1 MSYENPWTLNGKIID
16 TEDIADN
23 YGFVYCITNLS
34 SEKKYIGKK
43 FFTKSKTYQVKG
55 KKKKSRVSSDWQTYW
70 GSNTELQEEVKLNG
84 EERYTR
90 EILHLC
96 KSRSACS
103 YWETFEI
110 FSRHALLSDSY
121 YNSWV
126 TCKIHKAHVLGKING
141 SQQSISKQRHDS
153 SSVDSENNQSSE
165 ITD

>member
-1 MSYENPWTLNGKIID
+1 LTWYYHNTAEEFTENHIK
-16 TEDIADN
+16 DN
-23 YGFVYCITNLS
+23 IGFVYLITHLGTGR
-34 SEKKYIGKK
+34 KYIGKK
-43 FFTKSKTYQVKG
+43 LFTKAGYRQVKG
-55 KKKKSRVSSDWQTYW
+55 KKKKIRKESDWLFYW

-84 EERYTR
+84 EDKYTR

-103 YWETFEI
+103 YFETFEI

-153 SSVDSENNQSSE
+153 SSVNSENNQSSE